1 MYAKLENGRLKTAP
15 KKVNRDDKTIFNPPD
30 SILSELGYY
39 PVTYTDMPT
48 DASEGKHYEFSW
60 SQGENEILQVWNLVD
75 DLVYP
80 ETEAETTISD
90 LEDAVERGIES

>member
-1 MYAKLENGRLKTAP
+1 MYAKLVNNRLSTAP
-15 KKVNRDDKTIFNPPD
+15 KKVQHNGKIIFNPPD
-30 SILSELGYY
+30 NVLSELGYY
-39 PVTYTDMPT
+39 PVTYTEMPL
-48 DASEGKHYEFSW
+48 DAPDGQHYESSW

-75 DLVYP
+75 DPVYP